1 MKFGGR
7 AVHSGSETLRIRGW
21 GSDIPGRRPL
31 DPLGTDTGYSSVDI
45 FGTSA
50 ATPAPKRFWSGGGA
64 SPPGT
69 PPWVPGSALGHTY
82 SPPSREPTSP
92 TAAALLPDNS
102 HWHPK
107 GASI

>member
-1 MKFGGR
+1 M
-7 AVHSGSETLRIRGW
+7 HSGSETLRIRGW
-21 GSDIPGRRPL
+21 RIYEGNGPL
-31 DPLGTDTGYSSVDI
+31 TPWEPTQVTVQL
-45 FGTSA
+45 TSLA
-50 ATPAPKRFWSGGGA
+50 LLLP
-64 SPPGT
+64 SPEKLFEWRGVH
-69 PPWVPGSALGHTY
+69 PPWDPTLGPRLGPGH

>member
-1 MKFGGR
+1 M
-7 AVHSGSETLRIRGW
+7 HSGSETLRIRGW
-21 GSDIPGRRPL
+21 GIYGGDGPL
-31 DPLGTDTGYSSVDI
+31 TPWEPTQVTVQL
-45 FGTSA
+45 TSLA
-50 ATPAPKRFWSGGGA
+50 LLLPSPTPKSFLSGGWGA
-64 SPPGT
+64 H
-69 PPWVPGSALGHTY
+69 PPWDPTLGPRLGPGH